1 MKRNLT
7 NTGKIL
13 QTLDRSFGLTRA
25 ELANRLGESRDTIRK
40 TLHVMLKDGRIARV
54 IGDDGVE
61 IYNITDAGKT
71 ALTKELAR
79 ARLSEPA
86 PKVWKEDTSVIK
98 LSSLTVEEAI
108 ESKMSGEELSE
119 FVYQLNKPKNNAWA
133 TLVEEAEQR
142 GFAKGYAEGIK
153 TSQAQAYQDA
163 KLDIVKKLV
172 GVVT

>member
-1 MKRNLT
+1 MKRKLT
-7 NTGKIL
+7 NTGRIL
-13 QTLDRSFGLTRA
+13 DVLNKSFGLTRA

-40 TLHVMLKDGRIARV
+40 TLHAMLKDERIARV

-61 IYNITDAGKT
+61 IYNITDAGK
-71 ALTKELAR
+71 
-79 ARLSEPA
+79 ARLTRE
-86 PKVWKEDTSVIK
+86 VEGMTSVIN
-98 LSSLTVEEAI
+98 SSFTVEEAI

-119 FVYQLNKPKNNAWA
+119 FVYQLNEPKNNAWA

>member
-61 IYNITDAGKT
+61 IYNITDVGKA

-79 ARLSEPA
+79 ASLSEPA
-86 PKVWKEDTSVIK
+86 PKVWKEDTSIIK
-98 LSSLTVEEAI
+98 PIISAPQKSHD
-108 ESKMSGEELSE
+108 
-119 FVYQLNKPKNNAWA
+119 AWA

>member
-1 MKRNLT
+1 MKRKLT
-7 NTGKIL
+7 NTGRIL
-13 QTLDRSFGLTRA
+13 DVLNKSFGLTRA

-40 TLHVMLKDGRIARV
+40 TLHAMLKDERIARV

-61 IYNITDAGKT
+61 IYNITDAGK
-71 ALTKELAR
+71 
-79 ARLSEPA
+79 ARLTRE
-86 PKVWKEDTSVIK
+86 VEGMTSVIN
-98 LSSLTVEEAI
+98 SPITVEEAI

>member
-1 MKRNLT
+1 MKRKLT
-7 NTGKIL
+7 NTGRIL
-13 QTLDRSFGLTRA
+13 DVLNKSFGLTRA

-40 TLHVMLKDGRIARV
+40 TLHAMLKDERIARV

-61 IYNITDAGKT
+61 IYNITDAGK
-71 ALTKELAR
+71 
-79 ARLSEPA
+79 ARLTRE
-86 PKVWKEDTSVIK
+86 VEGMTSVIK
-98 LSSLTVEEAI
+98 PYKPVYAPIPDEVLQQDCDHAI
-108 ESKMSGEELSE
+108 
-119 FVYQLNKPKNNAWA
+119 NKAWSHM
-133 TLVEEAEQR
+133 VEEAEQR

>member
-61 IYNITDAGKT
+61 IYNITDAGKA

-79 ARLSEPA
+79 ASLSEPA

-98 LSSLTVEEAI
+98 PVISTPQRSHD
-108 ESKMSGEELSE
+108 
-119 FVYQLNKPKNNAWA
+119 AWE
-133 TLVEEAEQR
+133 TLVAEAEQR

>member
-1 MKRNLT
+1 MKRKLT
-7 NTGKIL
+7 NTGRIL
-13 QTLDRSFGLTRA
+13 DVLNKSFGLTRA

-40 TLHVMLKDGRIARV
+40 TLHAMLKDERIARV

-61 IYNITDAGKT
+61 IYNITDAGK
-71 ALTKELAR
+71 
-79 ARLSEPA
+79 ARLTRE
-86 PKVWKEDTSVIK
+86 VEGMTSVIN
-98 LSSLTVEEAI
+98 SPFTVEEAI

-119 FVYQLNKPKNNAWA
+119 FVYQISKPKNSAWA

>member
-1 MKRNLT
+1 MKRKLT
-7 NTGKIL
+7 NTGRIL
-13 QTLDRSFGLTRA
+13 DVLNKSFGLTRA

-40 TLHVMLKDGRIARV
+40 TLHAMLKDERIARV

-61 IYNITDAGKT
+61 IYNITDAGK
-71 ALTKELAR
+71 
-79 ARLSEPA
+79 ARLTRE
-86 PKVWKEDTSVIK
+86 VEGMTSVIN
-98 LSSLTVEEAI
+98 SSFTVEEAI

-119 FVYQLNKPKNNAWA
+119 FVYQLSKPKNNAWA

-163 KLDIVKKLV
+163 KLDIVRKLV